1 MSNINLTLVLGILL
15 LLIGGQAGYKK
26 GLVKGITDV
35 IALIATVLTLS
46 LILMLTSS
54 FKAGETRNT
63 IFTLV
68 IMAILGAVYSVVKFL
83 LKSMKRISNLP
94 IIKFAD
100 SVLGI
105 FVGILWVFI
114 LYLVIIALGYR
125 GYLGVFSNVVVDNV
139 ESNII
144 LSAINRFNIFV

>member
-68 IMAILGAVYSVVKFL
+68 IMAILGAV
-83 LKSMKRISNLP
+83 
-94 IIKFAD
+94 
-100 SVLGI
+100 
-105 FVGILWVFI
+105 
-114 LYLVIIALGYR
+114 
-125 GYLGVFSNVVVDNV
+125 
-139 ESNII
+139 
-144 LSAINRFNIFV
+144 